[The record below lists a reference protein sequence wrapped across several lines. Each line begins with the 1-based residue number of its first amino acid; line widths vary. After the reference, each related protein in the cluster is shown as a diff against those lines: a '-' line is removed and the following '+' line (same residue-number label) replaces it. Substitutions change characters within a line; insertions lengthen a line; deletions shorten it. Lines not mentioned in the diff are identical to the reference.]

1 MKKKLFT
8 IALATMGMLSVILLF
23 LVACEKKVVPD
34 TPTGLSTSVNGTS
47 VCVSWNSV
55 SNADYYEL
63 YWAYNNSGPYELLE
77 STDDTEVCVE
87 IRLREGSDLYFKVQA
102 VNNYGSSPYS
112 ACVHCY
118 VSFTDD
124 PTTLAAPT
132 GVSATVSGSRIK
144 ISWNSVPNAEEY
156 LVYWSEDNVNY
167 EYCIGVTSN
176 TYIFDYEDEAP
187 YEENY
192 YKVKARNG
200 YGEGPFSFY
209 AYCHYDS
216 GGGGGGST
224 TLDAPTNVS
233 AVVNGTG
240 VRVSWSSVSN
250 ASYYQIY
257 RASTRSR
264 SYSLI
269 GTSAYT
275 YFMDDNPLSDNYYK
289 VTSVGS
295 DGSESEMS
303 SYAYCY
309 YSNGGGGGGSSITPN
324 PPTNVSASVSGTR
337 IRVSWGYVSDASSYR
352 VYRSS
357 SSYGTYTL
365 LGSSSYSYYYD
376 DAPLSDNYYK
386 VTSVGSDGSES
397 EMSSYTYC
405 QYSGGG
411 GGGSVPD
418 APTGVTATNTGS
430 TMVPNVKI
438 EWNSVTNAT
447 SYKVFRSSTASGTY
461 SQIGSAT
468 SNLYLYDGSPMQGK
482 NYYKVKAVNSAGES
496 AYSSYAMYNY
506 DTHATEPC
514 PPSVTVTGS
523 SSSLTVK
530 WTAATGSGC
539 GTPTG
544 YKVYKRNPHTGGFE
558 LLKTVSS
565 STSSYKDSDV
575 HPGINRY
582 AVTATNSYGESGY
595 NYGNSSSIPL
605 SKPSSFTAVAAVVS
619 GSNYIKFTWSKVT
632 QATGYQFFLSSSANG
647 TYYILDEVDDP
658 NFTSHYTSY
667 PVPSGTTVYVKMRAV
682 FRADY
687 AGDPV
692 YSDLTTYKTV
702 TF

>member
-34 TPTGLSTSVNGTS
+34 TPTGLSTSVNGTY

-63 YWAYNNSGPYELLE
+63 YWANNNSGPYELLE
-77 STDDTEVCVE
+77 STDDTEVCAE

-209 AYCHYDS
+209 AYCHYS
-216 GGGGGGST
+216 GGGGGGGST
-224 TLDAPTNVS
+224 TPDAPTNVS
-233 AVVNGTG
+233 AVVDGTA
-240 VRVSWSSVSN
+240 VRISWNTVWD

-295 DGSESEMS
+295 DDSESEMS

-309 YSNGGGGGGSSITPN
+309 YSNGGGGGSITPN

-337 IRVSWGYVSDASSYR
+337 IRVSWSYVSDASSYR

-418 APTGVTATNTGS
+418 APTGVSATVSGTKIKVSWNSVSNATEYLVYWSNTGS
-430 TMVPNVKI
+430 NYDYCV
-438 EWNSVTNAT
+438 
-447 SYKVFRSSTASGTY
+447 GT
-461 SQIGSAT
+461 T
-468 SNLYLYDGSPMQGK
+468 SNTYIYDDNPYED
-482 NYYKVKAVNSAGES
+482 NYYKVKAKNSNGES
-496 AYSSYAMYNY
+496 SFSSYAYCHYSSGGGGGGGSSNY
-506 DTHATEPC
+506 EPC

-523 SSSLTVK
+523 STCLTVK
-530 WTAATGSGC
+530 WTASTGSGC

-544 YKVYKRNPHTGGFE
+544 YKVYKRDPHTSQME

-565 STSSYKDSDV
+565 STTSYKDYDV
-575 HPGINRY
+575 HPGLNRY
-582 AVTATNSYGESGY
+582 AVKATNSHGDSEPGYGY
-595 NYGNSSSIPL
+595 SSSIPL
-605 SKPSSFTAVAAVVS
+605 SKPSSFTAQKYQ
-619 GSNYIKFTWSKVT
+619 NTYIRCSWSKVEK
-632 QATGYQFFLSSSANG
+632 ATGYQISLSTSSSS
-647 TYYILDEVDDP
+647 TYVWTEIDNVNTTTTDIY
-658 NFTSHYTSY
+658 Y
-667 PVPSGTTVYVKMRAV
+667 PASSGTTVYLKIQAV

-687 AGDPV
+687 AGDPI
-692 YSDLTTYKTV
+692 YSGWTTYKTV